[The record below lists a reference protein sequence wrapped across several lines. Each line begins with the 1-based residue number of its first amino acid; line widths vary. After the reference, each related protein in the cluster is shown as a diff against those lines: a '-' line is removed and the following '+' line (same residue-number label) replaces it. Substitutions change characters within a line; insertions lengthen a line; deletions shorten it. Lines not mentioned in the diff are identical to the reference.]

1 MPAPLIALL
10 TDFGTQDP
18 YVGVLKGVIARL
30 APETRVIDLTH
41 GIPAGDIRR
50 GAFIL
55 WQSVPYFPE
64 GTVFVAVVDPGV
76 GTARRAFAAVWPDF
90 TCVAP
95 DNGLLTYLL
104 VTREPTGIHTLTSS
118 AHHLPVVSATF
129 HGRDIFAP
137 AAAHLAR
144 GEPIQRFGPRVT
156 DPVLFSLPLLQA
168 NEGLEVRGV
177 VLHADRFGNWIT
189 SVGRLQ
195 ADRDAW
201 VLEPWLPGCRRLRIP
216 RAGLAL
222 RLPEGTLLPLRTTYG
237 EVAEGSL
244 VAYLGSSGLV
254 EIGVNR
260 GRAAD
265 LLPHLKDQA
274 VSLVLSEG

>member
-18 YVGVLKGVIARL
+18 YVGVLKGVIAHL
-30 APETRVIDLTH
+30 APEVCIIDLTH
-41 GIPAGDIRR
+41 DVPAGDVRLA
-50 GAFIL
+50 AFYL

-64 GTVFVAVVDPGV
+64 GTVFLAVVDPGV
-76 GTARRAFAAVWPDF
+76 GTARRALAAAWPGH

-104 VTREPTGIHTLTSS
+104 VNRPPSAIHTLTSAS
-118 AHHLPVVSATF
+118 HRLPLVSATF

-144 GEPIQRFGPRVT
+144 GEPIQRFGPGVA
-156 DPVLFSLPLLQA
+156 DPVLFSLPELHA
-168 NEGLEVRGV
+168 NEGPEVRGV
-177 VLHADRFGNWIT
+177 VLHADRFGNWVT
-189 SVGRLQ
+189 SLGRLQ
-195 ADRDAW
+195 ADGDAW
-201 VLEPWLPGCRRLRIP
+201 AFEPWLPGCRRLRIP

-222 RLPEGTLLPLRTTYG
+222 RLPDGTLLPLRATYG
-237 EVAEGSL
+237 EVGEGSL
-244 VAYLGSSGLV
+244 LAYIGSSGLV

-260 GRAAD
+260 GRAVD